1 MTLTF
6 VFSQVSDYLSLWKSA
21 RSWKPFKVTYLFFS
35 RVIFH
40 ILANKRKGWYF
51 RKSWSRKHLD
61 YHSRDWIQFS
71 DKNILIITAKTIF
84 CQEYLD
90 YRNNFLPR
98 MSWLFRQEY
107 PPSCNK
113 LPTGRSSAYSL
124 QTILFLRGLIFS
136 KPIFPRRGFIIG
148 GGEGSEQIAN
158 VLVSQKLIEVWIKSS
173 WYNNPAMK
181 TFLGGKMDFSHSF
194 LD

>member
-1 MTLTF
+1 MITKT
-6 VFSQVSDYLSLWKSA
+6 
-21 RSWKPFKVTYLFFS
+21 SWLPQQRL
-35 RVIFH
+35 
-40 ILANKRKGWYF
+40 N
-51 RKSWSRKHLD
+51 
-61 YHSRDWIQFS
+61 
-71 DKNILIITAKTIF
+71 TIF

-90 YRNNFLPR
+90 YRSNFSTRISWLSQQKLFSAKNILIIETIFCQEYIDYWSNFLPR

-136 KPIFPRRGFIIG
+136 KPIFPRHGFIIG
-148 GGEGSEQIAN
+148 GGEWSEQIAN
-158 VLVSQKLIEVWIKSS
+158 VLVSQKLIEVRIKSG
-173 WYNNPAMK
+173 WYNNPALK